1 MSLVPVPGPA
11 GARMAG
17 LTRPGTGDRY
27 RTFRSAASR
36 DCYGAGVVAR
46 QGAGYGAG
54 VVARQGAGYG
64 PGVVAGQGPG
74 YGPADVLVLSRGHVL
89 SCCSRCGYVPLATK
103 DSLPVAME
111 NCYLS
116 GTTPVVGLVPL
127 S

>member
-46 QGAGYGAG
+46 QGAGYG
-54 VVARQGAGYG
+54 

-74 YGPADVLVLSRGHVL
+74 YGPAYVLVLSRGHVL